1 MRALRGAR
9 PLVAALLLAAA
20 GIAAGSAGASGGF
33 SDEPTFGYG
42 RYVREARAFR
52 FCANYERQ
60 PARYRACLSDQAL
73 ALVVRTRDPAHEL
86 PRIDRYAHSVGGF
99 LNTGCHILM
108 HPVGRRYARI
118 SHLTLAGLRNYL
130 PRTNDPG
137 CSAGFAHGLIMYLG
151 PQIVRL
157 GPQGAADACRRAS
170 TRYQRYS
177 CVHGLGHAYMRLF
190 GETVAPAVGACA
202 SLGRADA
209 ADCAQGA
216 FHDYWIAVAGL
227 DQTRR
232 PAHLTRSPRKLCGGQ
247 HSRFVRACWF
257 RAFLE
262 RPPKRTPANAHDV
275 LALCRGLG
283 GLQHEA
289 CVTGAVLIV
298 SPDPFDQLDVCKRLR
313 GTDAAACVRGV
324 RVPSIALSPLRD
336 QVRLVRQCANV
347 DHEAQRACYSWL
359 GEALNVIRNGGF
371 TEQGCPKLSYAATRS
386 ACTEGARSYDGAL
399 QTFS

>member
-1 MRALRGAR
+1 MRPSRGAR
-9 PLVAALLLAAA
+9 SLVAALVLAAVGA
-20 GIAAGSAGASGGF
+20 AAGSAGASGGF
-33 SDEPTFGYG
+33 GDEPTFGYG
-42 RYVREARAFR
+42 KYVREARAFR
-52 FCANYERQ
+52 FCASFDHR
-60 PARYRACLSDQAL
+60 PARYRSCLSDQAL
-73 ALVVRTRDPAHEL
+73 ALVVKTHDPAHEL
-86 PRIDRYAHSVGGF
+86 PRIDRYVHSVGGY

-108 HPVGRRYARI
+108 HPVGRRYGRI
-118 SHLTLAGLRNYL
+118 SHLTLGRLRDVL

-157 GPQGAADACRRAS
+157 GPQGAAAACRRAA

-190 GETVAPAVGACA
+190 NETVAPAIAACA
-202 SLGRADA
+202 SLGPADA

-232 PAHLTRSPRKLCGGQ
+232 PAQLTTSPRKLCGGQ
-247 HSRFVRACWF
+247 HSQFVRACWF

-262 RPPKRTPANAHDV
+262 RPPKRQPTSAHDV
-275 LALCRGLG
+275 LALCRGLHT
-283 GLQHEA
+283 LQHES
-289 CVTGAVLIV
+289 CVTGATLIV

-313 GTDAAACVRGV
+313 GGDAAACVRGA
-324 RVPSIALSPLRD
+324 RVPSVALSPLRV
-336 QVRLVRQCANV
+336 QVQLVKQCAGV
-347 DHEAQRACYSWL
+347 DHRAQRACYSWL
-359 GEALNVIRNGGF
+359 GKALNVIRNGAF
-371 TEQGCPKLSYAATRS
+371 ASRGCPDLSYEKTRE
-386 ACTEGARSYDGAL
+386 ACEQGARSYGGAL